1 MATFTLSGLLRRIRG
16 NYATIPNYLEME
28 LRYMDAGERGPK
40 APTLGQGTPGYHSHV
55 IYIVMSSITTSIIVT
70 PSRRSVERTCDDL
83 AIVVL
88 VAVGLIA
95 SLTFRD
101 YGLGWDDYTHAEY
114 ADLLLRMY
122 GSGFKDTGALSFA
135 NLYMY
140 GGGFDMAAALLHKV
154 IPLEL
159 FETRRLLGAIV
170 GLIGLAVTWRLG
182 RRVGGPLAGLAA
194 LLLLA
199 LCPTFYG
206 HMFMNPKDAPFAV
219 AMVILTLG
227 LVRLAEEYPQPSPR
241 TILIV
246 GLGAGL
252 SIGSRILGG
261 LGLIYALVGF
271 VPLLAAE
278 VRNQGAREA
287 TRRFIHVAYVLL
299 PSLILG
305 YLIMG
310 LIWPWSIMEPGNP
323 FGALNYFSHFFEKP
337 WKEMFDGALVSVPD
351 MPWSYLPTLFALQLP
366 EVLLGLA
373 IVGAVGA
380 LVALTRGDV
389 PARRKTILLIVTLAA
404 TLPLATAMA
413 KRPALYN
420 GIRHFIF
427 VIPPMTVLA
436 GTAFAWGMDWLKENR
451 RHWQPAAVAI
461 FAFGLLLPL
470 SEMIR
475 LHPYEYTHFNHIAGT
490 VRGADDLYMLDYWGL
505 ALKQA
510 SDGLREQL
518 AERQEAAPAGR
529 KWKVAVC
536 GPQRPAQVALGP
548 DFTIGWDSHA
558 ADFAMTLGEF
568 YCKGLLAPV
577 MVEIKRDDVVFAR
590 VYDIRGRSISSLL
603 AIPAP

>member
-1 MATFTLSGLLRRIRG
+1 
-16 NYATIPNYLEME
+16 
-28 LRYMDAGERGPK
+28 
-40 APTLGQGTPGYHSHV
+40 
-55 IYIVMSSITTSIIVT
+55 MSSITTSAIDT
-70 PSRRSVERTCDDL
+70 PLRRSVERTCDDL
-83 AIVVL
+83 AILALGV
-88 VAVGLIA
+88 VAVIA

-122 GSGFKDTGALSFA
+122 GSGFNDTGALSFA

-140 GGGFDMAAALLHKV
+140 GGGFDMVAALLHKV

-159 FETRRLLGAIV
+159 FETRRLLGAVV
-170 GLIGLAVTWRLG
+170 GVIGLTVTWRLG

-219 AMVILTLG
+219 AMVILMLG
-227 LVRLAEEYPQPSPR
+227 LVRLAEEYPEPSPR
-241 TILIV
+241 TILII

-261 LGLIYALVGF
+261 LALVYALIGF
-271 VPLLAAE
+271 IPLLLAE
-278 VRNQGAREA
+278 IHNNGARA
-287 TRRFIHVAYVLL
+287 AVHRFVHVVYVLL
-299 PSLILG
+299 PGLILG
-305 YLIMG
+305 YLVMG
-310 LIWPWSIMEPGNP
+310 LIWPWSIIEPANP
-323 FGALNYFSHFFEKP
+323 FHALTYFSHFFEKP

-366 EVLLGLA
+366 EVLLGLSIA
-373 IVGAVGA
+373 GVIGTFVV
-380 LVALTRGDV
+380 LPRNDV
-389 PARRKTILLIVTLAA
+389 TGPRKTILLMLTLAA
-404 TLPLATAMA
+404 TLPLAIAMV

-436 GTAFAWGMDWLKENR
+436 GTAFAWGLNWLGDR
-451 RHWQPAAVAI
+451 RRSWQPAAVAL
-461 FAFGLLLPL
+461 FSFGLLLPL
-470 SEMIR
+470 GEMIR
-475 LHPYEYTHFNHIAGT
+475 LHPYQYTHFNHIAGT
-490 VRGADDLYMLDYWGL
+490 VRAADDRYMLDYWGL
-505 ALKQA
+505 AFKQA
-510 SDGLREQL
+510 SDGLRDEL
-518 AERQEAAPAGR
+518 DERQETPPHGR

-568 YCKGLLAPV
+568 YCKGLTAPV
-577 MVEIKRDDVVFAR
+577 LVEIKRDDVVFAR

>member
-1 MATFTLSGLLRRIRG
+1 
-16 NYATIPNYLEME
+16 
-28 LRYMDAGERGPK
+28 
-40 APTLGQGTPGYHSHV
+40 
-55 IYIVMSSITTSIIVT
+55 MSSITTSALDT
-70 PSRRSVERTCDDL
+70 PARRSVERTCDDL
-83 AIVVL
+83 AMLMLAVV
-88 VAVGLIA
+88 ALIA

-114 ADLLLRMY
+114 ADLLLKMY
-122 GSGFKDTGALSFA
+122 GSGFKDSGALSFA

-140 GGGFDMAAALLHKV
+140 GGGFDMAAALLHKI

-159 FETRRLLGAIV
+159 FETRRLLV
-170 GLIGLAVTWRLG
+170 GVIGLAVTWRLG

-219 AMVILTLG
+219 SMVILMLG
-227 LVRLAEEYPQPSPR
+227 LVRLAEEYPAPSPL
-241 TILIV
+241 TLLIV

-252 SIGSRILGG
+252 SIGCRILGG
-261 LGLIYALVGF
+261 LALVYAVAGF
-271 VPLLAAE
+271 VPLFLE
-278 VRNQGAREA
+278 EIRTHSAREA
-287 TRRFIHVAYVLL
+287 AHRFAHVAYVLL
-299 PSLILG
+299 PGLILG
-305 YLIMG
+305 YLVMG
-310 LIWPWSIMEPGNP
+310 LIWPWSIMEPANP
-323 FGALNYFSHFFEKP
+323 FHALTYFSHFFEKP

-351 MPWSYLPTLFALQLP
+351 MPWSYLPTLFALQMP
-366 EVLLGLA
+366 EVLLALSLA
-373 IVGAVGA
+373 GVIGTFVV
-380 LVALTRGDV
+380 LPRSDV
-389 PARRKTILLIVTLAA
+389 TARRKTILLMLTFAA
-404 TLPLATAMA
+404 TLPLLIAML

-436 GTAFAWGMDWLKENR
+436 GTAFARGMTWLKENR
-451 RHWQPAAVAI
+451 RSWQPAAMAV
-461 FAFGLLLPL
+461 FSFGLLLPL
-470 SEMIR
+470 GEMIR
-475 LHPYEYTHFNHIAGT
+475 LHPYQYTHFNHIAGT
-490 VRGADDLYMLDYWGL
+490 VRAADDLYMLDYWGL

-510 SDGLREQL
+510 SDGLREEL
-518 AERQEAAPAGR
+518 NERQEVPPRGR

-568 YCKGLLAPV
+568 YCKGLTAPV

>member
-1 MATFTLSGLLRRIRG
+1 
-16 NYATIPNYLEME
+16 
-28 LRYMDAGERGPK
+28 
-40 APTLGQGTPGYHSHV
+40 
-55 IYIVMSSITTSIIVT
+55 MSSITTSAIDL
-70 PSRRSVERTCDDL
+70 PARRSVERASDDL
-83 AIVVL
+83 PMLMLAVV
-88 VAVGLIA
+88 ALIA

-114 ADLLLRMY
+114 ADLLLKMY
-122 GSGFKDTGALSFA
+122 GSGFRDTGALSFA

-159 FETRRLLGAIV
+159 LEACSLLGRIV
-170 GLIGLAVTWRLG
+170 GVIGLAVTWRFG

-199 LCPTFYG
+199 LCPTYYG

-219 AMVILTLG
+219 EMVILMLG
-227 LVRLAEEYPQPSPR
+227 FDRLAEEYPHPSPR

-252 SIGSRILGG
+252 SIGCRILGG
-261 LGLIYALVGF
+261 LALVYALVGF
-271 VPLLAAE
+271 IPLLAADT
-278 VRNQGAREA
+278 RTQGAREA
-287 TRRFIHVAYVLL
+287 AHRFMHVVYVLV
-299 PSLILG
+299 PGLILG
-305 YLIMG
+305 YLVMG

-323 FGALNYFSHFFEKP
+323 FHALTYFSHFFEKP

-366 EVLLGLA
+366 EVLLGLSIA
-373 IVGAVGA
+373 AV
-380 LVALTRGDV
+380 VATFMSLSRKDV
-389 PARRKTILLIVTLAA
+389 SARRKSILLMLTVAA
-404 TLPLATAMA
+404 TLPLVIAMV

-436 GTAFAWGMDWLKENR
+436 GVAFAWAMNWLKQNR
-451 RHWQPAAVAI
+451 RSWQPAALAI
-461 FAFGLLLPL
+461 FTFGLLLPL
-470 SEMIR
+470 GEMIR
-475 LHPYEYTHFNHIAGT
+475 LHPYQYTHFNHIAGT
-490 VRGADDLYMLDYWGL
+490 VRSADNLFMLDYWGL

-510 SDGLREQL
+510 SDGLRDEL
-518 AERQEAAPAGR
+518 VERQESPPRGR

-536 GPQRPAQVALGP
+536 GPQRPAQVALGS

-558 ADFAMTLGEF
+558 ADFAMTL
-568 YCKGLLAPV
+568 
-577 MVEIKRDDVVFAR
+577 
-590 VYDIRGRSISSLL
+590 S
-603 AIPAP
+603 

>member
-1 MATFTLSGLLRRIRG
+1 
-16 NYATIPNYLEME
+16 
-28 LRYMDAGERGPK
+28 
-40 APTLGQGTPGYHSHV
+40 
-55 IYIVMSSITTSIIVT
+55 MSSITTSAIDT

-88 VAVGLIA
+88 AVVGLVA

-159 FETRRLLGAIV
+159 FETRRLLGATV
-170 GLIGLAVTWRLG
+170 GIIGLAVTWRLG

-219 AMVILTLG
+219 AMVILMLG
-227 LVRLAEEYPQPSPR
+227 LVRLAEEYPSPSPR

-261 LGLIYALVGF
+261 LALIYAVVGF
-271 VPLLAAE
+271 VPMLLDEIRA
-278 VRNQGAREA
+278 QGAREA
-287 TRRFIHVAYVLL
+287 IRRFMHVVYVLL
-299 PSLILG
+299 PGLILG
-305 YLIMG
+305 YLVMG
-310 LIWPWSIMEPGNP
+310 LIWPWSIIEPGNP
-323 FGALNYFSHFFEKP
+323 FQAATYFSHFFEKP

-351 MPWSYLPTLFALQLP
+351 MPWSYLPTLFVLQLP
-366 EVLLGLA
+366 EVLLGLSIA
-373 IVGAVGA
+373 AFIATLLA
-380 LVALTRGDV
+380 LPRADV
-389 PARRKTILLIVTLAA
+389 SGRRKTILLMLTLAA
-404 TLPLATAMA
+404 LLPIAVAIV

-420 GIRHFIF
+420 GIRHFVF

-436 GTAFAWGMDWLKENR
+436 GTAFAWGMNWLKENR
-451 RHWQPAAVAI
+451 RSWQPAALAV
-461 FAFGLLLPL
+461 FSFGLLLPL
-470 SEMIR
+470 GEMIR
-475 LHPYEYTHFNHIAGT
+475 LHPYQYTHFNHIAGT

-505 ALKQA
+505 AFKQA
-510 SDGLREQL
+510 SDGLREEL
-518 AERQEAAPAGR
+518 AERHEVPSHGR

-568 YCKGLLAPV
+568 YCKGLTAPV

>member
-1 MATFTLSGLLRRIRG
+1 
-16 NYATIPNYLEME
+16 
-28 LRYMDAGERGPK
+28 
-40 APTLGQGTPGYHSHV
+40 
-55 IYIVMSSITTSIIVT
+55 MSSITTSALEA
-70 PSRRSVERTCDDL
+70 PARRSVEKTCDDL
-83 AIVVL
+83 AFLVLGVVAIV
-88 VAVGLIA
+88 AG
-95 SLTFRD
+95 LTFRD

-122 GSGFKDTGALSFA
+122 ESGFKDTGALSFA

-170 GLIGLAVTWRLG
+170 GVIGLAITWRLA
-182 RRVGGPLAGLAA
+182 RRIGGPLAGLAA

-219 AMVILTLG
+219 AMMVLIMG
-227 LVRLAEEYPQPSPR
+227 LVRLIEEYPAPSPR
-241 TILIV
+241 TILLV
-246 GLGAGL
+246 GFGAGL
-252 SIGSRILGG
+252 SLGCRVLGG
-261 LGLIYALVGF
+261 LALIYAVIGF
-271 VPLLAAE
+271 IPLWIE
-278 VRNQGAREA
+278 EFRKQGAREA
-287 TRRFIHVAYVLL
+287 IHRFAHVAYVLL
-299 PSLILG
+299 PGLAFG
-305 YLIMG
+305 YLVMG
-310 LIWPWSIMEPGNP
+310 LIWPWSIMEPGHP
-323 FGALNYFSHFFEKP
+323 LEAVTYFSHFFEKP

-366 EVLLGLA
+366 EVLLALLA
-373 IVGAVGA
+373 AAVIA
-380 LVALTRGDV
+380 TFMSLSRTDV
-389 PARRKTILLIVTLAA
+389 TAKRKSIMLMLTLAA
-404 TLPLATAMA
+404 MLPLVIAMV

-436 GTAFAWGMDWLKENR
+436 GVAFARGMDWLGENR
-451 RHWQPAAVAI
+451 RVWQPAALAV

-475 LHPYEYTHFNHIAGT
+475 LHPYQYTHFNHIAGT
-490 VRGADDLYMLDYWGL
+490 VRTADNFFMLDYWGL

-518 AERQEAAPAGR
+518 AERQEVPPQHR

-548 DFTIGWDSHA
+548 DFTIGWDSNA

-568 YCKGLLAPV
+568 YCKGLAAPV

-603 AIPAP
+603 SIPAP

>member
-1 MATFTLSGLLRRIRG
+1 
-16 NYATIPNYLEME
+16 
-28 LRYMDAGERGPK
+28 
-40 APTLGQGTPGYHSHV
+40 
-55 IYIVMSSITTSIIVT
+55 MSSITTSAIDT
-70 PSRRSVERTCDDL
+70 PTRRSIERTCDDL
-83 AIVVL
+83 AFFVL
-88 VAVGLIA
+88 AAVTLIA
-95 SLTFRD
+95 GLTFRD

-122 GSGFKDTGALSFA
+122 GSGFRDTSALSFA

-140 GGGFDMAAALLHKV
+140 GGGFDMAAALLHKI

-170 GLIGLAVTWRLG
+170 GLIGLAVTWRLA
-182 RRVGGPLAGLAA
+182 RRIGGPLAGLAT

-219 AMVILTLG
+219 AMIILMMG
-227 LVRLAEEYPQPSPR
+227 LVRVAEEYPAPSPR
-241 TILIV
+241 TVLIV

-261 LGLIYALVGF
+261 LALLYALIGF
-271 VPLLAAE
+271 LPLFVE
-278 VRNQGAREA
+278 EFRIQGKREA
-287 TRRFIHVAYVLL
+287 LRRLLHLVYVLL
-299 PSLILG
+299 PGLVLG
-305 YLIMG
+305 YLVMG
-310 LIWPWSIMEPGNP
+310 LIWPWSIIEPAHP
-323 FGALNYFSHFFEKP
+323 FQALTYFSHFFEKP

-351 MPWSYLPTLFALQLP
+351 MPWFYLPTLFALQLP
-366 EVLLGLA
+366 EVLLALLA
-373 IVGAVGA
+373 AGVIGAFM
-380 LVALTRGDV
+380 ALTRNDV
-389 PARRKTILLIVTLAA
+389 PARRKTIFLMLTLAA
-404 TLPLATAMA
+404 TLPLAIAMV

-436 GTAFAWGMDWLKENR
+436 GVAFAKGMNWLKDNR
-451 RHWQPAAVAI
+451 VSWQPVALAI
-461 FAFGLLLPL
+461 FIFGLMLPL
-470 SEMIR
+470 AEMIR
-475 LHPYEYTHFNHIAGT
+475 LHPYQYTHFNNIAGT
-490 VRGADDLYMLDYWGL
+490 VRGADDKFMLDYWGL
-505 ALKQA
+505 AFKQA
-510 SDGLREQL
+510 SDSLREQL
-518 AERQEAAPAGR
+518 VEKQEVAPRGR

-568 YCKGLLAPV
+568 YCKGLTAPL
-577 MVEIKRDDVVFAR
+577 MVEIRRDDVVFAR

-603 AIPAP
+603 SIPAP

>member
-1 MATFTLSGLLRRIRG
+1 
-16 NYATIPNYLEME
+16 
-28 LRYMDAGERGPK
+28 
-40 APTLGQGTPGYHSHV
+40 
-55 IYIVMSSITTSIIVT
+55 MSSITTSTIDT
-70 PSRRSVERTCDDL
+70 PMRRSVERTCDDL
-83 AIVVL
+83 AILVLAVV
-88 VAVGLIA
+88 GIIA

-140 GGGFDMAAALLHKV
+140 GGGFDMAAALLHKI

-170 GLIGLAVTWRLG
+170 GIVGLAVTWRLG
-182 RRVGGPLAGLAA
+182 RRVGGPLAGLAT

-199 LCPTFYG
+199 LCPTYYG

-219 AMVILTLG
+219 AMVILMLG
-227 LVRLAEEYPQPSPR
+227 LIRLAEEYPAPSPR

-252 SIGSRILGG
+252 SIGSRVLGG
-261 LGLIYALVGF
+261 LALVYAVIGF
-271 VPLLAAE
+271 VPLFIEEIHA
-278 VRNQGAREA
+278 QGTREA
-287 TRRFIHVAYVLL
+287 LRRFAHVMYVLL
-299 PSLILG
+299 PGLVLG

-323 FGALNYFSHFFEKP
+323 FRALTYFSSFFEKP

-366 EVLLGLA
+366 EVLLGLLIA
-373 IVGAVGA
+373 GVFGS
-380 LVALTRGDV
+380 LVSLSRTGV
-389 PARRKTILLIVTLAA
+389 TARRKTILLTLTLAA
-404 TLPLATAMA
+404 MLPVLIAMV

-420 GIRHFIF
+420 GIRHFVF
-427 VIPPMTVLA
+427 VTPPMTVLA
-436 GTAFAWGMDWLKENR
+436 GLAFAWGMNWLKDNR
-451 RHWQPAAVAI
+451 RSWQPAAVAI

-475 LHPYEYTHFNHIAGT
+475 LHPYQYTHFNHIAGT
-490 VRGADDLYMLDYWGL
+490 VRAVDDLYMLDYWGL
-505 ALKQA
+505 AFKQA
-510 SDGLREQL
+510 SDGLRDEL
-518 AERQEAAPAGR
+518 NERHEVAPRGR

-568 YCKGLLAPV
+568 YCKGLAAPV

>member
-1 MATFTLSGLLRRIRG
+1 
-16 NYATIPNYLEME
+16 
-28 LRYMDAGERGPK
+28 
-40 APTLGQGTPGYHSHV
+40 
-55 IYIVMSSITTSIIVT
+55 MSSITTLSIDT
-70 PSRRSVERTCDDL
+70 PARRSVERTCDDL
-83 AIVVL
+83 AIL
-88 VAVGLIA
+88 ALGIVGLIA

-122 GSGFKDTGALSFA
+122 GSGFKDTAALSFA

-170 GLIGLAVTWRLG
+170 GLIGLTVTWRLA

-219 AMVILTLG
+219 AMVILMLG
-227 LVRLAEEYPQPSPR
+227 LVRLVEEYPSPSPR
-241 TILIV
+241 TVLIV

-252 SIGSRILGG
+252 SVGSRILGG
-261 LGLIYALVGF
+261 LALIYALVGF
-271 VPLLAAE
+271 VPLLLE
-278 VRNQGAREA
+278 EIRSSSPREA
-287 TRRFIHVAYVLL
+287 AHRFLHVMYVLL
-299 PSLILG
+299 PGLIVG
-305 YLIMG
+305 YLVMG
-310 LIWPWSIMEPGNP
+310 LIWPWAIMEPGNP
-323 FGALNYFSHFFEKP
+323 FQALTYFSHFFEKP

-366 EVLLGLA
+366 EVLLGLTIA
-373 IVGAVGA
+373 GVVGS
-380 LVALTRGDV
+380 LMSLSHKEI
-389 PARRKTILLIVTLAA
+389 PARRKTILLMLTLAA
-404 TLPLATAMA
+404 TLPLVIAMV

-427 VIPPMTVLA
+427 VIPPMAVLG
-436 GTAFAWGMDWLKENR
+436 GTAFAWLMDWLKAR
-451 RHWQPAAVAI
+451 QRSWQPAAVAL
-461 FAFGLLLPL
+461 FTFGLLLPL

-475 LHPYEYTHFNHIAGT
+475 LHPYQYTHFNHIAGT
-490 VRGADDLYMLDYWGL
+490 VRAADDLFMLDYWGL

-510 SDGLREQL
+510 SDGLREEL
-518 AERQEAAPAGR
+518 VERQEFPPRGR

-548 DFTIGWDSHA
+548 DFTIGWDSNA

-568 YCKGLLAPV
+568 YCKGLTAPV

-590 VYDIRGRSISSLL
+590 VYDIRGRSISGLL
-603 AIPAP
+603 AIPPP

>member
-1 MATFTLSGLLRRIRG
+1 
-16 NYATIPNYLEME
+16 
-28 LRYMDAGERGPK
+28 
-40 APTLGQGTPGYHSHV
+40 
-55 IYIVMSSITTSIIVT
+55 MSSITTSAIET
-70 PSRRSVERTCDDL
+70 PARRSVERTCDDL
-83 AIVVL
+83 ALLVL
-88 VAVGLIA
+88 AAVALIA
-95 SLTFRD
+95 GLTFRD

-140 GGGFDMAAALLHKV
+140 GGGFDMAAALLHKI

-159 FETRRLLGAIV
+159 FETRRLLGAVV
-170 GLIGLAVTWRLG
+170 GVIGLAVTWRLG
-182 RRVGGPLAGLAA
+182 RRIGGPVAGLAA
-194 LLLLA
+194 LLLLT

-219 AMVILTLG
+219 AMVVLMMG
-227 LVRLAEEYPQPSPR
+227 LVRLAEEYPRPSAR
-241 TILIV
+241 TVLIV
-246 GLGAGL
+246 GVGAGL

-261 LGLIYALVGF
+261 LALVYALVGF
-271 VPLLAAE
+271 VPLLVEE
-278 VRNQGAREA
+278 VHVEGSREA
-287 TRRFIHVAYVLL
+287 LHRFAHVVYVLL
-299 PSLILG
+299 PGLVLG

-310 LIWPWSIMEPGNP
+310 LIWPWSIIHFDNP
-323 FGALNYFSHFFEKP
+323 FHALTYFSHFFEKP

-366 EVLLGLA
+366 EVLLALLMTG
-373 IVGAVGA
+373 VGGTL
-380 LVALTRGDV
+380 LVLPRKDV
-389 PARRKTILLIVTLAA
+389 AARRKTILLMLMLAA
-404 TLPLATAMA
+404 TLPIAIAMV

-420 GIRHFIF
+420 GIRHFVF
-427 VIPPMTVLA
+427 VIPPMAVLA
-436 GTAFAWGMDWLKENR
+436 GVSFAWIMNWLGDNR
-451 RHWQPAAVAI
+451 RSWQPAVLAVFI
-461 FAFGLLLPL
+461 FGLLLPL
-470 SEMIR
+470 GEMIR
-475 LHPYEYTHFNHIAGT
+475 LHPYQYTHFNHIAGT
-490 VRGADDLYMLDYWGL
+490 VRAADDRFMLDYWGL

-518 AERQEAAPAGR
+518 DERQEVPPRGR

-568 YCKGLLAPV
+568 YCKGLTAPV
-577 MVEIKRDDVVFAR
+577 MVEVKRDDVVFAR

-603 AIPAP
+603 SIPAP

>member
-1 MATFTLSGLLRRIRG
+1 
-16 NYATIPNYLEME
+16 
-28 LRYMDAGERGPK
+28 
-40 APTLGQGTPGYHSHV
+40 
-55 IYIVMSSITTSIIVT
+55 MSSITTSALDT
-70 PSRRSVERTCDDL
+70 SARRSMARTCDDL
-83 AIVVL
+83 ALTVLIVTGV
-88 VAVGLIA
+88 IA

-122 GSGFKDTGALSFA
+122 GSGFKDTAALSFA

-140 GGGFDMAAALLHKV
+140 GGGFDMAAALLHNV

-159 FETRRLLGAIV
+159 FETRRLLGAAV

-182 RRVGGPLAGLAA
+182 RRAGGPFAGLAA
-194 LLLLA
+194 LRLLV

-219 AMVILTLG
+219 AMAILMLG
-227 LVRLAEEYPQPSPR
+227 LVRLADEYPSPSPR
-241 TILIV
+241 TVLIV

-252 SIGSRILGG
+252 SVGSRILGG
-261 LGLIYALVGF
+261 LALIYALAGF
-271 VPLLAAE
+271 VPLLLE
-278 VRNQGAREA
+278 EIHNGGARQA
-287 TRRFIHVAYVLL
+287 AHRFAHVLYVLL
-299 PSLILG
+299 PGLILG
-305 YLIMG
+305 YLVMG
-310 LIWPWSIMEPGNP
+310 LIWPWSIMEPAHP
-323 FGALNYFSHFFEKP
+323 FQALTYFSHFFEKP
-337 WKEMFDGALVSVPD
+337 WKEVFDGALVSVPD

-366 EVLLGLA
+366 EVLLALT
-373 IVGAVGA
+373 IGAVIGSFMS
-380 LVALTRGDV
+380 LSRKDV
-389 PARRKTILLIVTLAA
+389 PARRKAVLLMLTLAA
-404 TLPLATAMA
+404 TLPLVIAMV

-427 VIPPMTVLA
+427 VIPPMTVL
-436 GTAFAWGMDWLKENR
+436 GGLAFAWLMNWLKDNR
-451 RHWQPAAVAI
+451 RSWQPAAVAV
-461 FAFGLLLPL
+461 FAFGLLLSL
-470 SEMIR
+470 GEMIR
-475 LHPYEYTHFNHIAGT
+475 LHPYQYTHFNHIAGT
-490 VRGADDLYMLDYWGL
+490 VRAADDRYMLDYWGL

-518 AERQEAAPAGR
+518 DEKQEAPPKGR

-568 YCKGLLAPV
+568 YCKGLTAPV

-603 AIPAP
+603 SIPAP

>member
-1 MATFTLSGLLRRIRG
+1 
-16 NYATIPNYLEME
+16 
-28 LRYMDAGERGPK
+28 
-40 APTLGQGTPGYHSHV
+40 
-55 IYIVMSSITTSIIVT
+55 MSSITTSVIDT

-83 AIVVL
+83 AIFVL
-88 VAVGLIA
+88 AAVALIA

-122 GSGFKDTGALSFA
+122 GSGFKDAGALSFA

-159 FETRRLLGAIV
+159 FETRRLLGAVV
-170 GLIGLAVTWRLG
+170 GVIGLAVTWRLG

-219 AMVILTLG
+219 AMVILMLG

-241 TILIV
+241 TVLIV

-252 SIGSRILGG
+252 SIGSRVLGG
-261 LGLIYALVGF
+261 LALVYALVGF
-271 VPLLAAE
+271 VPLFLE
-278 VRNQGAREA
+278 EIHTHSAREA
-287 TRRFIHVAYVLL
+287 AHRLLHVVYVLV
-299 PSLILG
+299 PGLILG
-305 YLIMG
+305 YLAMG
-310 LIWPWSIMEPGNP
+310 LIWPWSIMQPGNP
-323 FGALNYFSHFFEKP
+323 LQAVTYFSHFFEKP

-366 EVLLGLA
+366 EVLLGLLTA
-373 IVGAVGA
+373 GVVGTFMS
-380 LVALTRGDV
+380 LSRSDV
-389 PARRKTILLIVTLAA
+389 SGRRKTILLMLTLAA
-404 TLPLATAMA
+404 TLPLLIAML

-436 GTAFAWGMDWLKENR
+436 GTAFARGMTWLKENR
-451 RHWQPAAVAI
+451 RSWQPAAMAV
-461 FAFGLLLPL
+461 FSFGLLLPL
-470 SEMIR
+470 GEMIR
-475 LHPYEYTHFNHIAGT
+475 LHPYQYTHFNHIAGT
-490 VRGADDLYMLDYWGL
+490 VRAADDLYMLDYWGL

-510 SDGLREQL
+510 SDGLREEIN
-518 AERQEAAPAGR
+518 ERQEVPPHGR

-568 YCKGLLAPV
+568 YCKGLTAPV
-577 MVEIKRDDVVFAR
+577 LVEIKRDDVVFAR

-603 AIPAP
+603 SIPAP

>member
-1 MATFTLSGLLRRIRG
+1 
-16 NYATIPNYLEME
+16 
-28 LRYMDAGERGPK
+28 
-40 APTLGQGTPGYHSHV
+40 
-55 IYIVMSSITTSIIVT
+55 MSSITTSGIEL
-70 PSRRSVERTCDDL
+70 PLRRSVERTCDDL
-83 AIVVL
+83 AILVL
-88 VAVGLIA
+88 ALVGLIA
-95 SLTFRD
+95 CLTFRD

-140 GGGFDMAAALLHKV
+140 GGGFDMAAALLHKI

-182 RRVGGPLAGLAA
+182 RRVGGPLAGLAT

-219 AMVILTLG
+219 SMVILMLG
-227 LVRLAEEYPQPSPR
+227 LVRLVEEYPSPSPR

-261 LGLIYALVGF
+261 LALVYALIGF
-271 VPLLAAE
+271 IPLFLDE
-278 VRNQGAREA
+278 VRSHGMREA
-287 TRRFIHVAYVLL
+287 THRFARVLYVLL
-299 PSLILG
+299 PGLVVG
-305 YLIMG
+305 YLVMG

-323 FGALNYFSHFFEKP
+323 FHALTYFSHFFEKP

-366 EVLLGLA
+366 EVLLGLCIGGVA
-373 IVGAVGA
+373 ITLASLSHGEIS
-380 LVALTRGDV
+380 
-389 PARRKTILLIVTLAA
+389 PRRKSILLMLTMAA
-404 TLPLATAMA
+404 TLPLVVAMV

-427 VIPPMTVLA
+427 VIPPMTVL
-436 GTAFAWGMDWLKENR
+436 GGMAFSWLMDWLRVNHR
-451 RHWQPAAVAI
+451 GAQAAAMAM
-461 FAFGLLLPL
+461 FTFGLMLPL
-470 SEMIR
+470 AEMIR
-475 LHPYEYTHFNHIAGT
+475 LHPYQYTHFNYIAGT
-490 VRGADDLYMLDYWGL
+490 VRAADDLYMLDYWGL

-510 SDGLREQL
+510 SDALREEIV
-518 AERQEAAPAGR
+518 ERQESPPHGR

-548 DFTIGWDSHA
+548 EFTIGWDSHA

-568 YCKGLLAPV
+568 YCKGLTAPV
-577 MVEIKRDDVVFAR
+577 IAEIKRDDVVFAR

>member
-1 MATFTLSGLLRRIRG
+1 
-16 NYATIPNYLEME
+16 
-28 LRYMDAGERGPK
+28 
-40 APTLGQGTPGYHSHV
+40 
-55 IYIVMSSITTSIIVT
+55 MSSITTSAIDT
-70 PSRRSVERTCDDL
+70 PYRRSLEQTCDDL
-83 AIVVL
+83 ALLALAV
-88 VAVGLIA
+88 VGLIA
-95 SLTFRD
+95 AFTFHD

-159 FETRRLLGAIV
+159 FETRRLVGAIV
-170 GLIGLAVTWRLG
+170 GVIGLAVTWRLG

-199 LCPTFYG
+199 LCPIYYG

-219 AMVILTLG
+219 AMIVLMMG
-227 LVRLAEEYPQPSPR
+227 LVRLADEYPSPSPR

-261 LGLIYALVGF
+261 LALVYALIGF
-271 VPLLAAE
+271 IPLFIE
-278 VRNQGAREA
+278 ESRTQGVRKAL
-287 TRRFIHVAYVLL
+287 RRFVHVLYVLL
-299 PSLILG
+299 PGLVLG

-310 LIWPWSIMEPGNP
+310 LIWPWSIIDVGNP
-323 FGALNYFSHFFEKP
+323 FRALTYFSHFFEKP
-337 WKEMFDGALVSVPD
+337 WKELFDGALVSVPD

-366 EVLLGLA
+366 EVML
-373 IVGAVGA
+373 
-380 LVALTRGDV
+380 ALTVTGVVTTFATLPRNEV
-389 PARRKTILLIVTLAA
+389 PARRKTVLLMLTLAA
-404 TLPLATAMA
+404 MLPLVVAMV

-427 VIPPMTVLA
+427 LLPPMAVL
-436 GTAFAWGMDWLKENR
+436 GGVAFDWAMTWMKDNR
-451 RHWQPAAVAI
+451 RSWQPVALAV
-461 FAFGLLLPL
+461 FVFGLLLPL
-470 SEMIR
+470 GEMIR
-475 LHPYEYTHFNHIAGT
+475 LHPYQYTHFNHIAGT
-490 VRGADDLYMLDYWGL
+490 VRAADDRFMLDYWGL

-510 SDGLREQL
+510 SDGLRDQL
-518 AERQEAAPAGR
+518 IENQEVPPRGR

-548 DFTIGWDSHA
+548 DFNIGWDSHA

-568 YCKGLLAPV
+568 YCKGLSAPV
-577 MVEIKRDDVVFAR
+577 MLEIKRDDVVFAR

-603 AIPAP
+603 SVPAP

>member
-1 MATFTLSGLLRRIRG
+1 
-16 NYATIPNYLEME
+16 
-28 LRYMDAGERGPK
+28 
-40 APTLGQGTPGYHSHV
+40 
-55 IYIVMSSITTSIIVT
+55 MSSITTSAIDT
-70 PSRRSVERTCDDL
+70 PLRRSVERTCDDL
-83 AIVVL
+83 AILVLAVV
-88 VAVGLIA
+88 GIIA
-95 SLTFRD
+95 GLTFRD

-154 IPLEL
+154 IALEL
-159 FETRRLLGAIV
+159 FETRRLLGAIIGV
-170 GLIGLAVTWRLG
+170 IGLAVTWRLG
-182 RRVGGPLAGLAA
+182 RRVGGPVAGLAA

-219 AMVILTLG
+219 AMVILMLG

-261 LGLIYALVGF
+261 LALVYALVGF
-271 VPLLAAE
+271 LPMVVAE
-278 VRNQGAREA
+278 ARTLGAREA
-287 TRRFIHVAYVLL
+287 LRRLLHVVYVLVPGL
-299 PSLILG
+299 VLG
-305 YLIMG
+305 YLVMG
-310 LIWPWSIMEPGNP
+310 LIWPWSIMAPDNP
-323 FGALNYFSHFFEKP
+323 FQALTYFSHFFEKP

-366 EVLLGLA
+366 EVLLGLTIA
-373 IVGAVGA
+373 GVAGA
-380 LVALTRGDV
+380 LVVLPRGDV
-389 PARRKTILLIVTLAA
+389 TARRKTILLMLASAA
-404 TLPLATAMA
+404 TLPLLIAMV

-436 GTAFAWGMDWLKENR
+436 GTAFAWGIDRLGENR
-451 RHWQPAAVAI
+451 RSWQPVAVAV
-461 FAFGLLLPL
+461 FAFGLMLPL
-470 SEMIR
+470 AEMIR
-475 LHPYEYTHFNHIAGT
+475 LHPYQYTHFNLIAGT
-490 VRGADDLYMLDYWGL
+490 VRGADDRYMLDYWGL

-510 SDGLREQL
+510 SDGLREEI
-518 AERQEAAPAGR
+518 ADRQENPPAGR

-568 YCKGLLAPV
+568 YCKGLTAPV
-577 MVEIKRDDVVFAR
+577 LVEIKRDGVVFAR

>member
-1 MATFTLSGLLRRIRG
+1 MT
-16 NYATIPNYLEME
+16 
-28 LRYMDAGERGPK
+28 
-40 APTLGQGTPGYHSHV
+40 
-55 IYIVMSSITTSIIVT
+55 SITTSAIDT
-70 PSRRSVERTCDDL
+70 PLGRSVERTCDDL
-83 AIVVL
+83 AMLVL
-88 VAVGLIA
+88 AAVAVIA
-95 SLTFRD
+95 GLTFRD

-122 GSGFKDTGALSFA
+122 GSGFRDTGALSFA

-140 GGGFDMAAALLHKV
+140 GGGFDMVAALLHKI

-159 FETRRLLGAIV
+159 FETRRLVGAIV
-170 GLIGLAVTWRLG
+170 GVIGLAVTWRLG

-199 LCPTFYG
+199 LCPIFYG

-219 AMVILTLG
+219 AMIILMLG

-252 SIGSRILGG
+252 SLGTRILGG
-261 LGLIYALVGF
+261 LALVYAMIGF
-271 VPLLAAE
+271 VPLFLE
-278 VRNQGAREA
+278 ELRSEGVREA
-287 TRRFIHVAYVLL
+287 VRRFAHVVYVLL
-299 PSLILG
+299 PGLLLG
-305 YLIMG
+305 YLVMG
-310 LIWPWSIMEPGNP
+310 LIWPWSIMQPGNP
-323 FGALNYFSHFFEKP
+323 FEALTYFSHFFEKP
-337 WKEMFDGALVSVPD
+337 WKEMFDGAIVSVPD

-366 EVLLGLA
+366 EVMLVLMA
-373 IVGAVGA
+373 GAVIGTFA
-380 LVALTRGDV
+380 LLPRREV
-389 PARRKTILLIVTLAA
+389 PARRKTILLMLTLAA
-404 TLPLATAMA
+404 TLPLAIAMV

-420 GIRHFIF
+420 GIRHFVF
-427 VIPPMTVLA
+427 VIPPMAVL
-436 GTAFAWGMDWLKENR
+436 GGVAFAWIVERLRANHR
-451 RHWQPAAVAI
+451 AWQPAALAV
-461 FAFGLLLPL
+461 FCFGLALPL
-470 SEMIR
+470 AEMIR
-475 LHPYEYTHFNHIAGT
+475 LHPYQYTHFNHIAGT
-490 VRGADDLYMLDYWGL
+490 VRAADDRFMLDYWGL

-518 AERQEAAPAGR
+518 VERQEVPPRNR

-568 YCKGLLAPV
+568 YCKGLTAPV

-603 AIPAP
+603 SIPAP

>member
-1 MATFTLSGLLRRIRG
+1 
-16 NYATIPNYLEME
+16 
-28 LRYMDAGERGPK
+28 
-40 APTLGQGTPGYHSHV
+40 
-55 IYIVMSSITTSIIVT
+55 MSSITTSAIDT
-70 PSRRSVERTCDDL
+70 PLRRSVEQTCDDL
-83 AIVVL
+83 AILALVV
-88 VAVGLIA
+88 VGLIA

-122 GSGFKDTGALSFA
+122 GSGFKDTAALSFA

-140 GGGFDMAAALLHKV
+140 GGGFDMAAALLHKI

-159 FETRRLLGAIV
+159 FETRRLLGAFV

-182 RRVGGPLAGLAA
+182 RRVGGPLAGLAT

-199 LCPTFYG
+199 LCPTYYR

-219 AMVILTLG
+219 SMVILMLG
-227 LVRLAEEYPQPSPR
+227 LVRLAQEYPSPSPR

-246 GLGAGL
+246 GLGVGL

-261 LGLIYALVGF
+261 LALIYVTVGI
-271 VPLLAAE
+271 VPLLLE
-278 VRNQGAREA
+278 ELHTQGAREA
-287 TRRFIHVAYVLL
+287 AHRFAHVVYVLL
-299 PSLILG
+299 PGLVLG
-305 YLIMG
+305 YLVMG

-323 FGALNYFSHFFEKP
+323 FQALTYFSHFFEKP
-337 WKEMFDGALVSVPD
+337 WKEMFGGALVSVPD

-366 EVLLGLA
+366 EILLGLC
-373 IVGAVGA
+373 IVGIAGTFMS
-380 LVALTRGDV
+380 LSRKDV
-389 PARRKTILLIVTLAA
+389 PARRKTVLLMLTLAA
-404 TLPLATAMA
+404 TLPLVVAMV

-427 VIPPMTVLA
+427 VIPPMAVLA
-436 GTAFAWGMDWLKENR
+436 GTAFGWAMNWLKDNHR
-451 RHWQPAAVAI
+451 SWQPAAVAV
-461 FAFGLLLPL
+461 FTFGLLLPL
-470 SEMIR
+470 GEMIR
-475 LHPYEYTHFNHIAGT
+475 LHPYQYTHFNHIAGT
-490 VRGADDLYMLDYWGL
+490 VRSADNLFMLDYWGL

-510 SDGLREQL
+510 SDGLREEL
-518 AERQEAAPAGR
+518 VERQESPPRGR

-536 GPQRPAQVALGP
+536 GPQRPAQVALGS

-568 YCKGLLAPV
+568 YCKGLTAPV

>member
-1 MATFTLSGLLRRIRG
+1 
-16 NYATIPNYLEME
+16 
-28 LRYMDAGERGPK
+28 
-40 APTLGQGTPGYHSHV
+40 
-55 IYIVMSSITTSIIVT
+55 MSSITTSAIDT
-70 PSRRSVERTCDDL
+70 PARRSVERTCDDL
-83 AIVVL
+83 ALLVLAVVAL
-88 VAVGLIA
+88 VA

-154 IPLEL
+154 IPVEL
-159 FETRRLLGAIV
+159 FETRRLVGAIV
-170 GLIGLAVTWRLG
+170 GVIGLAVTWRLG

-219 AMVILTLG
+219 AMVILMLG

-261 LGLIYALVGF
+261 LALVYAIVGF
-271 VPLLAAE
+271 VPLFLE
-278 VRNQGAREA
+278 EFHSHGAREA
-287 TRRFIHVAYVLL
+287 AQRFARVLYVLL
-299 PSLILG
+299 PALVLG
-305 YLIMG
+305 YLVMG

-323 FGALNYFSHFFEKP
+323 FHALTYFSHFFEKP

-366 EVLLGLA
+366 EVLLGLLMA
-373 IVGAVGA
+373 GVVGT
-380 LVALTRGDV
+380 LVVLPRGDV
-389 PARRKTILLIVTLAA
+389 SARRKTILLMLTSAA
-404 TLPLATAMA
+404 TLPLLIAMV

-436 GTAFAWGMDWLKENR
+436 GNAFAWGMNWLKDNR
-451 RHWQPAAVAI
+451 RSWQPAAVAI
-461 FAFGLLLPL
+461 FSFGLLLPL
-470 SEMIR
+470 GEMIR
-475 LHPYEYTHFNHIAGT
+475 LHPYQYTHFNRIAGT
-490 VRGADDLYMLDYWGL
+490 VRAADDLYMLDYWGL
-505 ALKQA
+505 AFKQA
-510 SDGLREQL
+510 SDALREEL
-518 AERQEAAPAGR
+518 AERQEVPTRGR

-568 YCKGLLAPV
+568 YCKGLTAPV

>member
-1 MATFTLSGLLRRIRG
+1 
-16 NYATIPNYLEME
+16 
-28 LRYMDAGERGPK
+28 
-40 APTLGQGTPGYHSHV
+40 
-55 IYIVMSSITTSIIVT
+55 MSSITTSAIDT
-70 PSRRSVERTCDDL
+70 PSRRSIERTCDDL
-83 AIVVL
+83 AILVL
-88 VAVGLIA
+88 AAVGLIA

-140 GGGFDMAAALLHKV
+140 GGGFDMVAALLHKV

-159 FETRRLLGAIV
+159 FETRRLLGAAV
-170 GLIGLAVTWRLG
+170 GVVGLAVTWRLG
-182 RRVGGPLAGLAA
+182 RRVGGPVAGLAA
-194 LLLLA
+194 VLLLA

-219 AMVILTLG
+219 AMVILMLG
-227 LVRLAEEYPQPSPR
+227 LVRLAEEYPSPSPR
-241 TILIV
+241 TVLLV

-252 SIGSRILGG
+252 SLGSRVLGG
-261 LGLIYALVGF
+261 LALVYAVAGF
-271 VPLLAAE
+271 MPLFLE
-278 VRNQGAREA
+278 EIHTHSAREA
-287 TRRFIHVAYVLL
+287 TQRFVHVAYVLL
-299 PSLILG
+299 PSLIFG
-305 YLIMG
+305 YLVMG

-323 FGALNYFSHFFEKP
+323 FRALTYFSHFFEKP

-366 EVLLGLA
+366 EVLLGLSIA
-373 IVGAVGA
+373 GVVGT
-380 LVALTRGDV
+380 LVSLSRSDV
-389 PARRKTILLIVTLAA
+389 SARRKTILLMLTLAS
-404 TLPLATAMA
+404 TLPLAVAMV

-436 GTAFAWGMDWLKENR
+436 GTAFAWGMNWLKQNR
-451 RHWQPAAVAI
+451 RNWQPAAVAV
-461 FAFGLLLPL
+461 FVFGLLLPL

-475 LHPYEYTHFNHIAGT
+475 LHPYQYTHFNHIAGT
-490 VRGADDLYMLDYWGL
+490 VREADDRFMLDYWGL

-510 SDGLREQL
+510 SDGLRDEL
-518 AERQEAAPAGR
+518 NERQEVPPHGR

-568 YCKGLLAPV
+568 YCKGLTAPV

>member
-1 MATFTLSGLLRRIRG
+1 
-16 NYATIPNYLEME
+16 
-28 LRYMDAGERGPK
+28 
-40 APTLGQGTPGYHSHV
+40 
-55 IYIVMSSITTSIIVT
+55 MSSITTSGIDL
-70 PSRRSVERTCDDL
+70 PLRRSVERSCDDL
-83 AIVVL
+83 AIFVL
-88 VAVGLIA
+88 AAVGLIA

-122 GSGFKDTGALSFA
+122 GSGFKDTAALSFA

-140 GGGFDMAAALLHKV
+140 GGGFDMAAALLHKI

-159 FETRRLLGAIV
+159 FETRRLLGAVV
-170 GLIGLAVTWRLG
+170 GVIGLAVTWRLG

-206 HMFMNPKDAPFAV
+206 HMFMNPKDTPFAV
-219 AMVILTLG
+219 AMVILMLG
-227 LVRLAEEYPQPSPR
+227 LVRLVEEYPSPSPR

-261 LGLIYALVGF
+261 LALVYALIGF
-271 VPLLAAE
+271 IPLLLDE
-278 VRNQGAREA
+278 VRSNGAREA
-287 TRRFIHVAYVLL
+287 AHRFVHMALVLL
-299 PSLILG
+299 PGLVLG
-305 YLIMG
+305 YLVMG

-323 FGALNYFSHFFEKP
+323 FHALTYFSHFFEKP

-366 EVLLGLA
+366 ELLLGLSIA
-373 IVGAVGA
+373 G
-380 LVALTRGDV
+380 LVITITSLSRTEISS
-389 PARRKTILLIVTLAA
+389 RRKTILLMLALAA
-404 TLPLATAMA
+404 TLPLLIAMV

-427 VIPPMTVLA
+427 VIPPMAVL
-436 GTAFAWGMDWLKENR
+436 GGVAFAALMNWLRVNHR
-451 RHWQPAAVAI
+451 GAQVAAMAV
-461 FAFGLLLPL
+461 FLFGLALPL
-470 SEMIR
+470 AEMIR
-475 LHPYEYTHFNHIAGT
+475 LHPFQYTHFNYIAGT
-490 VRGADDLYMLDYWGL
+490 VRGADDHYMLDYWGL

-510 SDGLREQL
+510 SDALRDEIV
-518 AERQEAAPAGR
+518 ERQEAPPHGR

-568 YCKGLLAPV
+568 YCKGLTAPLIA
-577 MVEIKRDDVVFAR
+577 EIKRDDVVFAR